1 MTAVTR
7 LRDAEDAMREGRHEE
22 ALEAFIW
29 FYQHALDEDP
39 SLEEMR
45 YYLIGMWVEL
55 GKAYPKALDALRTI
69 RSEKTDALL
78 GGENDREVFWDI
90 VIIDAELGNTA
101 ATYQFYIALAEAWPA
116 FASECALIAMPAIV
130 EAQDYALAAS
140 LMPAAE
146 PFVREMAVVLEQE
159 IAAIKHRPLSR
170 TPERWAEI
178 TTYVSEVQRVL
189 TVLAGNGDPHEAARI
204 KALAVSLIKSPSVRR
219 EVAAGLRKGARAR
232 RS

>member
-1 MTAVTR
+1 MTALTR

-22 ALEAFIW
+22 ALDAFIW
-29 FYQHALDEDP
+29 FYQHALEEDP

-55 GKAYPKALDALRTI
+55 GKAYPKALEALRTI

-78 GGENDREVFWDI
+78 GGESDRELFWDI
-90 VIIDAELGNTA
+90 VIIDAELGTTA
-101 ATYQFYIALAEAWPA
+101 ATYQFYLALAEACPV
-116 FASECALIAMPAIV
+116 FAAECALIAMPAIV
-130 EAQDYALAAS
+130 EAQDYALAAR

-146 PFVREMAVVLEQE
+146 PFVREMAIVLEQE

-178 TTYVSEVQRVL
+178 TTYISEVQRVL
-189 TVLAGNGDPHEAARI
+189 TVLAGNGDPDEAARI

-219 EVAAGLRKGARAR
+219 EVAAGLSKRAKVR